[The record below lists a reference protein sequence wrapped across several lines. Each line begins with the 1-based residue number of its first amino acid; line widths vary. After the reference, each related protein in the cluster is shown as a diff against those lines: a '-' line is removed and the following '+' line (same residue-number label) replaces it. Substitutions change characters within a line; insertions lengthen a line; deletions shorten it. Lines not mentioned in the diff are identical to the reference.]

1 MGTWTLE
8 IPANRLD
15 KGDNTIVFEYGSV
28 EQPTNT
34 DSEIT
39 VEGGDE
45 EGSGLFMWIG
55 LGLFALI
62 VLAALGAVFVFFF
75 VEFEDEEF
83 EDEMMAPEQE
93 VDPYAWGQTARASSR
108 YSATG
113 CSAACSTA
121 ADCRCTSVAGYPG
134 WKWDAEQNKWVP
146 DNE

>member
-1 MGTWTLE
+1 ME

-15 KGDNTIVFEYGSV
+15 KGGNTIVFDYANV

-39 VEGGDE
+39 VEGGEE

-55 LGLFALI
+55 LGLLAVI

-75 VEFEDEEF
+75 VEFEEEDF
-83 EDEMMAPEQE
+83 EDEMLASSEE
-93 VDPYAWGQTARASSR
+93 ADPYAWAKSNQQEEATAPATQPQQQGAQQPVASQ
-108 YSATG
+108 ATPAV
-113 CSAACSTA
+113 S
-121 ADCRCTSVAGYPG
+121 GYPG
-134 WKWDAEQNKWVP
+134 WKWDAAENKWVP